1 LKIQIE
7 RIEFLKRLK
16 VVEKTITENKIK
28 PIISC
33 AYIET
38 RGDNL
43 FFCGTNLETTIT
55 TEMKCKEVIE
65 SGKIVFQ
72 HQLVEEYLKELKDE
86 FVVFSEI
93 DGNLVIESSDSS
105 SEFSLMNVEDFPK
118 ILVDE
123 DFSQKEEIFKINS
136 IELAE
141 ILEKVKYAASSSS
154 DNLSINCVRM
164 ENENKKLKFITTD
177 TYRLVYLE
185 KEIEKI
191 NENIDV
197 SIPLNTVEA
206 LTKLLRSIEST
217 DISFYFINRQ
227 IFFKMKEVLVISR
240 IIDMS
245 FPNYKGILGNN
256 SYNKKLTINAEVFLK
271 MLKRI
276 TIFVRNNNETK
287 SFFQINLPQTKKLYS
302 TAINYFPNIENKYIV
317 DAYSGTGTIAMML
330 SKKAEKVYAIELVES
345 ATLDGMKTARENG
358 IENIE
363 FINGAVEDKMLEL
376 INAGKRVDAIIFD
389 PPRKGIEEKSLIKTA
404 ESGIKEIVYISC
416 NPSTFARDAEI
427 LSRLGYKIDEVQP
440 VDMFPGTS
448 HTEVVGRF
456 YK

>member
-1 LKIQIE
+1 MKIQIK

-16 VVEKTITENKIK
+16 VVEKTISENKIK

-55 TEMKCKEVIE
+55 TEMKCEEVIE

-105 SEFSLMNVEDFPK
+105 SEFSLMDVEDFPK

-123 DFSQKEEIFKINS
+123 DFSQKEETFKINS

-141 ILEKVKYAASSSS
+141 ILEKVKYAASPSS

-164 ENENKKLKFITTD
+164 ENEEKKLKFITTD

-191 NENIDV
+191 NGRIDV

-217 DISFYFINRQ
+217 EVSFYFINRQ
-227 IFFKMKEVLVISR
+227 IFFKMEDVLVISR
-240 IIDMS
+240 IIDMA
-245 FPNYKGILGNN
+245 FPNYRGILGNN
-256 SYNKKLTINAEVFLK
+256 SYNKKLTINTEVFLK
-271 MLKRI
+271 ILKRI
-276 TIFVRNNNETK
+276 TIFVKNNNETK
-287 SFFQINLPQTKKLYS
+287 YGATFYLEGKEMQVHGVNEIAKINEVLEV
-302 TAINYFPNIENKYIV
+302 NYE
-317 DAYSGTGTIAMML
+317 G
-330 SKKAEKVYAIELVES
+330 
-345 ATLDGMKTARENG
+345 
-358 IENIE
+358 ENIKIALNTKFLSDFVQTLNKNNNITLE
-363 FINGAVEDKMLEL
+363 FIASNSSVK
-376 INAGKRVDAIIFD
+376 
-389 PPRKGIEEKSLIKTA
+389 
-404 ESGIKEIVYISC
+404 IKEE
-416 NPSTFARDAEI
+416 EI
-427 LSRLGYKIDEVQP
+427 DDYLYVLMPLALKD
-440 VDMFPGTS
+440 
-448 HTEVVGRF
+448 
-456 YK
+456 

>member
-1 LKIQIE
+1 MKIQIE

-227 IFFKMKEVLVISR
+227 IFFKMEEVLVISR

-287 SFFQINLPQTKKLYS
+287 YGATFYLEKKEMQVHGVNEVAKINEVLEV
-302 TAINYFPNIENKYIV
+302 NYK
-317 DAYSGTGTIAMML
+317 G
-330 SKKAEKVYAIELVES
+330 
-345 ATLDGMKTARENG
+345 
-358 IENIE
+358 ENIKIALNTKFLSDFVQTLNKNKDITLE
-363 FINGAVEDKMLEL
+363 FIASNSSVK
-376 INAGKRVDAIIFD
+376 
-389 PPRKGIEEKSLIKTA
+389 
-404 ESGIKEIVYISC
+404 IKEEEANDYLYVLM
-416 NPSTFARDAEI
+416 PLALKD
-427 LSRLGYKIDEVQP
+427 
-440 VDMFPGTS
+440 
-448 HTEVVGRF
+448 
-456 YK
+456 

>member
-1 LKIQIE
+1 MKIQIE

-191 NENIDV
+191 NENINV

-227 IFFKMKEVLVISR
+227 IFFKMEEVLVISR

-287 SFFQINLPQTKKLYS
+287 YGATFYLEKKEMQVHGVNEVAKINEVLEV
-302 TAINYFPNIENKYIV
+302 NYE
-317 DAYSGTGTIAMML
+317 G
-330 SKKAEKVYAIELVES
+330 
-345 ATLDGMKTARENG
+345 
-358 IENIE
+358 ENIKIALNTKFLSDFVQTLNKNKDITLE
-363 FINGAVEDKMLEL
+363 FIASNSSVK
-376 INAGKRVDAIIFD
+376 
-389 PPRKGIEEKSLIKTA
+389 
-404 ESGIKEIVYISC
+404 IKEEEANDYLYVLM
-416 NPSTFARDAEI
+416 PLALKD
-427 LSRLGYKIDEVQP
+427 
-440 VDMFPGTS
+440 
-448 HTEVVGRF
+448 
-456 YK
+456 

>member
-1 LKIQIE
+1 MKIQIE

-93 DGNLVIESSDSS
+93 DGNLLIESSDSS

-227 IFFKMKEVLVISR
+227 IFFKMEEVLVISR

-287 SFFQINLPQTKKLYS
+287 YGATFYLEKKEMQVHGVNEVAKINEVLEV
-302 TAINYFPNIENKYIV
+302 NYE
-317 DAYSGTGTIAMML
+317 G
-330 SKKAEKVYAIELVES
+330 
-345 ATLDGMKTARENG
+345 
-358 IENIE
+358 ENIKIALNTKFLSDFVQTLNKNKDITLE
-363 FINGAVEDKMLEL
+363 FIASNSSVK
-376 INAGKRVDAIIFD
+376 
-389 PPRKGIEEKSLIKTA
+389 
-404 ESGIKEIVYISC
+404 IKEEEANDYLYVLM
-416 NPSTFARDAEI
+416 PLALKD
-427 LSRLGYKIDEVQP
+427 
-440 VDMFPGTS
+440 
-448 HTEVVGRF
+448 
-456 YK
+456 

>member
-1 LKIQIE
+1 MKIQIE

-227 IFFKMKEVLVISR
+227 IFFKMEEVLVISK

-276 TIFVRNNNETK
+276 TIFVRNNNEIKYGATFYLEK
-287 SFFQINLPQTKKLYS
+287 KEMQVHGVNEVAKINEVLEV
-302 TAINYFPNIENKYIV
+302 NYE
-317 DAYSGTGTIAMML
+317 G
-330 SKKAEKVYAIELVES
+330 
-345 ATLDGMKTARENG
+345 
-358 IENIE
+358 ENIKIALNTK
-363 FINGAVEDKMLEL
+363 FLSDFVQTLNKNKDITLES
-376 INAGKRVDAIIFD
+376 IASNSSVK
-389 PPRKGIEEKSLIKTA
+389 
-404 ESGIKEIVYISC
+404 IKEEEANNYLYVLM
-416 NPSTFARDAEI
+416 PLALKD
-427 LSRLGYKIDEVQP
+427 
-440 VDMFPGTS
+440 
-448 HTEVVGRF
+448 
-456 YK
+456 

>member
-227 IFFKMKEVLVISR
+227 IFFKMEEVLVISR

-287 SFFQINLPQTKKLYS
+287 YGATFYLEKKEMQVHGVNEVAKINEVLEV
-302 TAINYFPNIENKYIV
+302 NYE
-317 DAYSGTGTIAMML
+317 G
-330 SKKAEKVYAIELVES
+330 
-345 ATLDGMKTARENG
+345 
-358 IENIE
+358 ENIKIALNTKFLSDFVQTLNKNKDITLE
-363 FINGAVEDKMLEL
+363 FIASNSSVK
-376 INAGKRVDAIIFD
+376 
-389 PPRKGIEEKSLIKTA
+389 
-404 ESGIKEIVYISC
+404 IKEEEANNYLYVLM
-416 NPSTFARDAEI
+416 PLALKD
-427 LSRLGYKIDEVQP
+427 
-440 VDMFPGTS
+440 
-448 HTEVVGRF
+448 
-456 YK
+456 

>member
-1 LKIQIE
+1 MKIQIE

-197 SIPLNTVEA
+197 SIPLDTVEA

-227 IFFKMKEVLVISR
+227 IFFKMEEVLVISR

-287 SFFQINLPQTKKLYS
+287 YGATFYLEKKEMQVHGVNEVAKINEVLEV
-302 TAINYFPNIENKYIV
+302 NYE
-317 DAYSGTGTIAMML
+317 G
-330 SKKAEKVYAIELVES
+330 
-345 ATLDGMKTARENG
+345 
-358 IENIE
+358 ENIKIALNTKFLSDFVQTLNKNKDITLE
-363 FINGAVEDKMLEL
+363 FIASNSSVK
-376 INAGKRVDAIIFD
+376 
-389 PPRKGIEEKSLIKTA
+389 
-404 ESGIKEIVYISC
+404 IKEEEANDYLYVLM
-416 NPSTFARDAEI
+416 PLALKD
-427 LSRLGYKIDEVQP
+427 
-440 VDMFPGTS
+440 
-448 HTEVVGRF
+448 
-456 YK
+456 

>member
-1 LKIQIE
+1 MKIQIK

-16 VVEKTITENKIK
+16 VVEKTISENKIK

-55 TEMKCKEVIE
+55 TEMKCEEVIE
-65 SGKIVFQ
+65 GGRIVFQ

-86 FVVFSEI
+86 VVIFSEI

-123 DFSQKEEIFKINS
+123 DFSQREEAFKINS

-141 ILEKVKYAASSSS
+141 ILEKVKYAASPSS

-164 ENENKKLKFITTD
+164 ENEDEKLKFITTD

-191 NENIDV
+191 NGNIDV

-217 DISFYFINRQ
+217 EISFYFINRQ
-227 IFFKMKEVLVISR
+227 IFFKMEEVLVISR

-287 SFFQINLPQTKKLYS
+287 YGATFYLEKKEMQVHGVNEVAKVNEVLEV
-302 TAINYFPNIENKYIV
+302 NYE
-317 DAYSGTGTIAMML
+317 G
-330 SKKAEKVYAIELVES
+330 
-345 ATLDGMKTARENG
+345 
-358 IENIE
+358 ENIKIALNTKFLSDFVQTLNKNKDITLE
-363 FINGAVEDKMLEL
+363 FIASNSSVK
-376 INAGKRVDAIIFD
+376 
-389 PPRKGIEEKSLIKTA
+389 
-404 ESGIKEIVYISC
+404 IKEEETDDYLYVLM
-416 NPSTFARDAEI
+416 PLALKD
-427 LSRLGYKIDEVQP
+427 
-440 VDMFPGTS
+440 
-448 HTEVVGRF
+448 
-456 YK
+456 

>member
-1 LKIQIE
+1 MKIQIE

-227 IFFKMKEVLVISR
+227 IFLKMKEVLVISR

-287 SFFQINLPQTKKLYS
+287 YGATFYLEKKEMQVHGVNEVAKINEVLEV
-302 TAINYFPNIENKYIV
+302 NYE
-317 DAYSGTGTIAMML
+317 G
-330 SKKAEKVYAIELVES
+330 
-345 ATLDGMKTARENG
+345 
-358 IENIE
+358 ENIKIALNTKFLSDFVQTLNKNKDITLE
-363 FINGAVEDKMLEL
+363 FIASNSSVK
-376 INAGKRVDAIIFD
+376 
-389 PPRKGIEEKSLIKTA
+389 
-404 ESGIKEIVYISC
+404 IKEEETNDYLYVLM
-416 NPSTFARDAEI
+416 PLALKD
-427 LSRLGYKIDEVQP
+427 
-440 VDMFPGTS
+440 
-448 HTEVVGRF
+448 
-456 YK
+456 

>member
-1 LKIQIE
+1 MKIQIE

-43 FFCGTNLETTIT
+43 FFFGTNLETTIT

-227 IFFKMKEVLVISR
+227 IFFKMEEVLVISR

-287 SFFQINLPQTKKLYS
+287 YGATFYLEKKEMQVHGVNEVAKINEVLEV
-302 TAINYFPNIENKYIV
+302 NYE
-317 DAYSGTGTIAMML
+317 G
-330 SKKAEKVYAIELVES
+330 
-345 ATLDGMKTARENG
+345 
-358 IENIE
+358 ENIKIALNTKFLSDFVQTLNKNKDITLE
-363 FINGAVEDKMLEL
+363 FIASNSSVK
-376 INAGKRVDAIIFD
+376 
-389 PPRKGIEEKSLIKTA
+389 
-404 ESGIKEIVYISC
+404 IKEEEANNYLYVLM
-416 NPSTFARDAEI
+416 PLALKD
-427 LSRLGYKIDEVQP
+427 
-440 VDMFPGTS
+440 
-448 HTEVVGRF
+448 
-456 YK
+456 

>member
-1 LKIQIE
+1 MKIQIE

-86 FVVFSEI
+86 FVVFGEI

-227 IFFKMKEVLVISR
+227 IFFKMEEVLVISR

-287 SFFQINLPQTKKLYS
+287 YGATFYLEKKEMQVHGVNEVAKINEVLEV
-302 TAINYFPNIENKYIV
+302 NYE
-317 DAYSGTGTIAMML
+317 G
-330 SKKAEKVYAIELVES
+330 
-345 ATLDGMKTARENG
+345 
-358 IENIE
+358 ENIKIALNTKFLSDFVQTLNKNKDITLE
-363 FINGAVEDKMLEL
+363 FIASNSSVK
-376 INAGKRVDAIIFD
+376 
-389 PPRKGIEEKSLIKTA
+389 
-404 ESGIKEIVYISC
+404 IKEEEANDYLYVLM
-416 NPSTFARDAEI
+416 PLALKD
-427 LSRLGYKIDEVQP
+427 
-440 VDMFPGTS
+440 
-448 HTEVVGRF
+448 
-456 YK
+456 

>member
-1 LKIQIE
+1 MKIQIE

-206 LTKLLRSIEST
+206 LTKLLSSIEST

-227 IFFKMKEVLVISR
+227 IFFKMEEVLVISR

-287 SFFQINLPQTKKLYS
+287 YGATFYLEKKEMQVHGVNEVAKINEVLEV
-302 TAINYFPNIENKYIV
+302 NYE
-317 DAYSGTGTIAMML
+317 G
-330 SKKAEKVYAIELVES
+330 
-345 ATLDGMKTARENG
+345 
-358 IENIE
+358 ENIKIALNTKFLSDFVQTLNKNKDITLE
-363 FINGAVEDKMLEL
+363 FIASNSSVK
-376 INAGKRVDAIIFD
+376 
-389 PPRKGIEEKSLIKTA
+389 
-404 ESGIKEIVYISC
+404 IKEEEANDYLYVLM
-416 NPSTFARDAEI
+416 PLALKD
-427 LSRLGYKIDEVQP
+427 
-440 VDMFPGTS
+440 
-448 HTEVVGRF
+448 
-456 YK
+456 

>member
-1 LKIQIE
+1 MKIQIE

-185 KEIEKI
+185 KDIEKI

-227 IFFKMKEVLVISR
+227 IFFKMEEVLVISR

-287 SFFQINLPQTKKLYS
+287 YGATFYLEKKEMQVHGVNEVAKINEVLEV
-302 TAINYFPNIENKYIV
+302 NYE
-317 DAYSGTGTIAMML
+317 G
-330 SKKAEKVYAIELVES
+330 
-345 ATLDGMKTARENG
+345 
-358 IENIE
+358 ENIKIALNTKFLSDFVQTLNKNKDITLE
-363 FINGAVEDKMLEL
+363 FIASNSSVK
-376 INAGKRVDAIIFD
+376 
-389 PPRKGIEEKSLIKTA
+389 
-404 ESGIKEIVYISC
+404 IKE
-416 NPSTFARDAEI
+416 E
-427 LSRLGYKIDEVQP
+427 EVNDYLYVLMP
-440 VDMFPGTS
+440 LALKD
-448 HTEVVGRF
+448 
-456 YK
+456 

>member
-1 LKIQIE
+1 MKIQIE

-287 SFFQINLPQTKKLYS
+287 YGATFYLEKKEMQVHGVNEVAKINEVLEV
-302 TAINYFPNIENKYIV
+302 NYE
-317 DAYSGTGTIAMML
+317 G
-330 SKKAEKVYAIELVES
+330 
-345 ATLDGMKTARENG
+345 
-358 IENIE
+358 ENIKIALNTKFLSNFVQTLNKNKDITLE
-363 FINGAVEDKMLEL
+363 FIASNSSVK
-376 INAGKRVDAIIFD
+376 
-389 PPRKGIEEKSLIKTA
+389 
-404 ESGIKEIVYISC
+404 IKEEEANDYLYVLM
-416 NPSTFARDAEI
+416 PLALKD
-427 LSRLGYKIDEVQP
+427 
-440 VDMFPGTS
+440 
-448 HTEVVGRF
+448 
-456 YK
+456 

>member
-1 LKIQIE
+1 MKIQIE

-38 RGDNL
+38 RGNNL

-227 IFFKMKEVLVISR
+227 IFFKMEEVLVISR

-287 SFFQINLPQTKKLYS
+287 YGATFYLEKKEIQVHGVNEVAKINEVLEV
-302 TAINYFPNIENKYIV
+302 NYE
-317 DAYSGTGTIAMML
+317 G
-330 SKKAEKVYAIELVES
+330 
-345 ATLDGMKTARENG
+345 
-358 IENIE
+358 ENIKIALNTKFLSDFVQTLNKNKDITLE
-363 FINGAVEDKMLEL
+363 FIASNSSVK
-376 INAGKRVDAIIFD
+376 
-389 PPRKGIEEKSLIKTA
+389 
-404 ESGIKEIVYISC
+404 IKEEEANDYLYVLM
-416 NPSTFARDAEI
+416 PLALKD
-427 LSRLGYKIDEVQP
+427 
-440 VDMFPGTS
+440 
-448 HTEVVGRF
+448 
-456 YK
+456 

>member
-1 LKIQIE
+1 MKIQIE

-227 IFFKMKEVLVISR
+227 IFFKMEEVLVISR

-256 SYNKKLTINAEVFLK
+256 SYNKKLIINAEVFLK

-287 SFFQINLPQTKKLYS
+287 YGATFYLEKKEMQVHGVNEVAKINEVLEV
-302 TAINYFPNIENKYIV
+302 NYE
-317 DAYSGTGTIAMML
+317 G
-330 SKKAEKVYAIELVES
+330 
-345 ATLDGMKTARENG
+345 
-358 IENIE
+358 ENIKIALNTKFLSDFVQTLNKNKDITLE
-363 FINGAVEDKMLEL
+363 FIASNSSVK
-376 INAGKRVDAIIFD
+376 
-389 PPRKGIEEKSLIKTA
+389 
-404 ESGIKEIVYISC
+404 IKEEEANDYLYVLM
-416 NPSTFARDAEI
+416 PLALKD
-427 LSRLGYKIDEVQP
+427 
-440 VDMFPGTS
+440 
-448 HTEVVGRF
+448 
-456 YK
+456 

>member
-1 LKIQIE
+1 MKIQIE

-177 TYRLVYLE
+177 TLVYLE

-287 SFFQINLPQTKKLYS
+287 YGATFYLEKKEMQVHGVNEVAKINEVLEV
-302 TAINYFPNIENKYIV
+302 NYE
-317 DAYSGTGTIAMML
+317 G
-330 SKKAEKVYAIELVES
+330 
-345 ATLDGMKTARENG
+345 
-358 IENIE
+358 ENIKIALNTKFLSDFVQTLNKNKDITLE
-363 FINGAVEDKMLEL
+363 FIASNSSVK
-376 INAGKRVDAIIFD
+376 
-389 PPRKGIEEKSLIKTA
+389 
-404 ESGIKEIVYISC
+404 IKEEEANDYLYVLM
-416 NPSTFARDAEI
+416 PLALKD
-427 LSRLGYKIDEVQP
+427 
-440 VDMFPGTS
+440 
-448 HTEVVGRF
+448 
-456 YK
+456 

>member
-1 LKIQIE
+1 MKIQIE

-28 PIISC
+28 PILSC

-227 IFFKMKEVLVISR
+227 IFFKMEEVLVISR

-287 SFFQINLPQTKKLYS
+287 YGATFYLEKKEMQVHGVNEVAKINEVLEV
-302 TAINYFPNIENKYIV
+302 NYE
-317 DAYSGTGTIAMML
+317 G
-330 SKKAEKVYAIELVES
+330 
-345 ATLDGMKTARENG
+345 
-358 IENIE
+358 ENIKIALNTKFLSDFVQTLNKNKDITLE
-363 FINGAVEDKMLEL
+363 FIASNSSVK
-376 INAGKRVDAIIFD
+376 
-389 PPRKGIEEKSLIKTA
+389 
-404 ESGIKEIVYISC
+404 IKEEEANDYLYVLM
-416 NPSTFARDAEI
+416 PLALKD
-427 LSRLGYKIDEVQP
+427 
-440 VDMFPGTS
+440 
-448 HTEVVGRF
+448 
-456 YK
+456 